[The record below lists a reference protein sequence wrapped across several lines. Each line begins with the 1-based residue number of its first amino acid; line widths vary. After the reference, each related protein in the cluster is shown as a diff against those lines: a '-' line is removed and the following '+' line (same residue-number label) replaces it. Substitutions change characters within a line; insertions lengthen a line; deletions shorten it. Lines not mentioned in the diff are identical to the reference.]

1 MTRVLVLIAVV
12 LLSGCNVLPPPT
24 HDALY
29 PPDEDQLKQNFI
41 ITHDRYH
48 PWEFYPLDNN
58 L

>member
-1 MTRVLVLIAVV
+1 MRRAVVLVLV
-12 LLSGCNVLPPPT
+12 LTLAGCDLPPPT

-29 PPDEDQLKQNFI
+29 PPHEDQLKQNFI

-48 PWEFYPLDNN
+48 PWEFQPIDNN

>member
-1 MTRVLVLIAVV
+1 MPRALM
-12 LLSGCNVLPPPT
+12 LLLGLTLAGCNLPPPT

-29 PPDEDQLKQNFI
+29 PPDEAQLKQNFI

-48 PWEFYPLDNN
+48 PWEFQPVDTN